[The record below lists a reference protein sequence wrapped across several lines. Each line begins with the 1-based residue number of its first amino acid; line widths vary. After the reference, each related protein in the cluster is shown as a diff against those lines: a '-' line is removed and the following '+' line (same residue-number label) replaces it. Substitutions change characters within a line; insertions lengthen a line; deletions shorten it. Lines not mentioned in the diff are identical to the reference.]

1 MEKRIEEQRKY
12 GIYFDDDYDY
22 LQHLKDSDE
31 VSTVKWDTVERIYA
45 PNYQKPE
52 EGSISTTENIE
63 DLKDVKIKLPSSV
76 FESEFQEQVGLLNKA
91 FASSGP
97 RPDLDPDVVAALD
110 EDFDRADPE
119 NELEDDFI
127 QLANEGTLE
136 QEIVD
141 REPTAEDLEGLF
153 SDDDD
158 EKDNEHDGGDHS
170 DYEDEEMDS
179 LGSLDG
185 PQYSFQDEETK
196 SQFTNYS
203 MSSSVV
209 RRNKQLL
216 LVDDRF
222 EKFFKAYEDTEIGA
236 LDCDEIEGDINPNQ
250 SELLM
255 KYAEE
260 FQKEKEKENGLN
272 DKIRGLALVGDE
284 EESGEEEDSDD
295 ENDRP
300 KEKWDCQSIISTYST
315 TKNRPKIIK
324 EPSQVII

>member
-52 EGSISTTENIE
+52 EGSVSTPENIE

-76 FESEFQEQVGLLNKA
+76 FESEYQEQVGLLNKA

-127 QLANEGTLE
+127 QLANDGTLE

-222 EKFFKAYEDTEIGA
+222 EKFFEAYEDTEIGA